1 MAQRESSLKEVSD
14 VVNCRVQW
22 TEAMTKLLLAV
33 MNEHVESFKNPVN
46 KQVWKDVAASMNT
59 HGYNLSAEN
68 CNIKWTGMKKNIKR

>member
-1 MAQRESSLKEVSD
+1 
-14 VVNCRVQW
+14 
-22 TEAMTKLLLAV
+22 